1 MSGLSWILIIG
12 AGIFW
17 LQTNEQRRRMGLLA
31 KHLAPTRV
39 EKILGTLIDGYLKAL
54 ELQDPERQQHAWNA
68 LGRQEQELVEHFHR
82 NDEGFSTE
90 SAEATRV
97 SN

>member
-39 EKILGTLIDGYLKAL
+39 EKNSWHLD
-54 ELQDPERQQHAWNA
+54 
-68 LGRQEQELVEHFHR
+68 
-82 NDEGFSTE
+82 
-90 SAEATRV
+90 
-97 SN
+97 

>member
-31 KHLAPTRV
+31 K
-39 EKILGTLIDGYLKAL
+39 
-54 ELQDPERQQHAWNA
+54 Q
-68 LGRQEQELVEHFHR
+68 
-82 NDEGFSTE
+82 
-90 SAEATRV
+90 
-97 SN
+97 

>member
-54 ELQDPERQQHAWNA
+54 EFQDPERQQHAGMPWGGKSKNWWSISSVLPMVLPQKA
-68 LGRQEQELVEHFHR
+68 PKPPG
-82 NDEGFSTE
+82 
-90 SAEATRV
+90 
-97 SN
+97 